1 MVQNELVSL
10 IYCYGITE
18 GSYTLKQSS
27 HPPLKIDFCG
37 KHNFG
42 INLEMVVY
50 LAVYLQ
56 QESWKFML

>member
-1 MVQNELVSL
+1 MVQNELVSSV
-10 IYCYGITE
+10 YCYRITE
-18 GSYTLKQSS
+18 GSHTLKRSI
-27 HPPLKIDFCG
+27 HPSLKIDFCG

-42 INLEMVVY
+42 IYLEMVVY